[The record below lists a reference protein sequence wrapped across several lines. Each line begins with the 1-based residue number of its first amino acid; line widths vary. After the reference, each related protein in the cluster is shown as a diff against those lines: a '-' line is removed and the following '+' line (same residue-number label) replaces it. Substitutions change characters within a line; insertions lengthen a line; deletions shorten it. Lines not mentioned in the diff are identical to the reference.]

1 MGPSD
6 DKSPLQTAREL
17 LGVISAD
24 LGTADSL
31 KSLLGVGVLGLAA
44 VAARQYH
51 NVRPVVRLYDRLLE
65 EAGPLTGARVK
76 MSTDPYRALRQEK
89 ALIMQGRNKEGKTTL
104 LCTALPWYHRRGP
117 WAYYGLYFNGGH
129 GNAVSNFKEWHTVQL
144 FGNLNMGGSETQYA
158 LNTYKKKQHLRV
170 WLHGWGLSIAPKP
183 CYVIVDQY
191 EELLKRFPEDALRWA
206 NSLTNTQVR
215 ECKARVIFVV
225 NSHAGAQTLLNL
237 NQGPR
242 FTKLVLEPPSGE
254 GADVD
259 MEIFHKCG
267 RNIGLYKLVL
277 AEIER
282 GAVEKGKEE
291 TFIRKQVARW
301 EEDFHIPHP
310 FKYDASWSDLAPRP
324 EKSAAQMKQRLGK
337 ALEQALLAQKGK
349 DGQPT
354 FTPEE
359 VEERMK
365 IAMRCWKDLSKMQ
378 VLNAMEPEWAKRLV
392 SVGADEPMAES
403 LTVFFWTFAS
413 APHGTGLM
421 HVRIGG
427 RQRRLDRF
435 IAMQLLHFSLPAAP
449 SPSPVRSGAQDVAA
463 SNKESLSAGP
473 FNLDRNFC
481 LQVRDIRK
489 LAAKYSELRLHVSG
503 GRCGP
508 GEGTCPLLCLST
520 FYL

>member
-6 DKSPLQTAREL
+6 GKSPLQSVQEL
-17 LGVISAD
+17 LGVISTG
-24 LGTADSL
+24 LGTALDIR
-31 KSLLGVGVLGLAA
+31 SLLGGLGVGLAA
-44 VAARQYH
+44 AAVRQSH

-65 EAGPLTGARVK
+65 EAGPLVGARVK
-76 MSTDPYRALRQEK
+76 MSTNPYRALHQEK
-89 ALIMQGRNKEGKTTL
+89 ALILQGRNKEGKTTL

-144 FGNLNMGGSETQYA
+144 FGNLNMGGSETQYVI
-158 LNTYKKKQHLRV
+158 NTYREKQHLRMF
-170 WLHGWGLSIAPKP
+170 LHGLGLPIAPKP

-215 ECKARVIFVV
+215 EGKGRVIFVV

-242 FTKLVLEPPSGE
+242 FTKVILEPPSGE

-259 MEIFHKCG
+259 MEIFDKCG

-291 TFIRKQVARW
+291 TFIWKQIARW
-301 EEDFHIPHP
+301 EEDFHIPYP

-324 EKSAAQMKQRLGK
+324 ERSAAQMKQRLGQ
-337 ALEQALLAQKGK
+337 ALEQRLLAQTGK
-349 DGQPT
+349 DGLPT

-365 IAMRCWKDLSKMQ
+365 FVAKCLKDLSKMQ
-378 VLNAMEPEWAKRLV
+378 VLNAMEPEWAKRLEGE
-392 SVGADEPMAES
+392 GAKPAVAES
-403 LTVFFWTFAS
+403 LAEHIRCLIGNPVPQNEQGEGQSGAS
-413 APHGTGLM
+413 AP
-421 HVRIGG
+421 
-427 RQRRLDRF
+427 
-435 IAMQLLHFSLPAAP
+435 
-449 SPSPVRSGAQDVAA
+449 GAEV
-463 SNKESLSAGP
+463 
-473 FNLDRNFC
+473 
-481 LQVRDIRK
+481 
-489 LAAKYSELRLHVSG
+489 
-503 GRCGP
+503 P
-508 GEGTCPLLCLST
+508 GEAHPPQNEQGEGQSEPRSE
-520 FYL
+520 